1 METNIFDVT
10 SAIILKIFGT
20 KFLKQRKVQTA
31 NIRLLIL
38 TLCLFIEIVSLAVS
52 FKGTLLADDMCKTL
66 FSFII
71 ISLILI
77 LITVCFFGFAVFES
91 ETDDLKLAK
100 AIAIWTKSMGFVSGG
115 FMFWYSIYLFDQ
127 YDADGIL
134 LAFTALD
141 FVADLL
147 EMIFLF
153 LQVFD
158 QLPDVLFR
166 NQQVG
171 SLNSIE

>member
-1 METNIFDVT
+1 METNIFDFT

-31 NIRLLIL
+31 YIRLLIL

-171 SLNSIE
+171 SLYIIE